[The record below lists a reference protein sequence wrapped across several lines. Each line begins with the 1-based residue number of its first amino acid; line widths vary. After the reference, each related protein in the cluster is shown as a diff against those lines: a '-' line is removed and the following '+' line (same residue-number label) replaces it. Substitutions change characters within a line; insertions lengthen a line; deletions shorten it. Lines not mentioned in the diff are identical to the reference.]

1 MTRRKP
7 DEAEIQAMIAS
18 DPDAPE
24 ATDEQLAAA
33 RPFVEAYPALAGTMR
48 RAAGRPKLEE
58 PKVPVSIRLDAEVL
72 RKWKATGPGW
82 QSRINEALKTAEP

>member
-1 MTRRKP
+1 MTGRKT
-7 DEAEIQAMIAS
+7 DEAEIEAMIAS

-33 RPFVEAYPALAGTMR
+33 RPFSEAYPALAKKMR
-48 RAAGRPKLEE
+48 RAAGRPKLDE

-82 QSRINEALKTAEP
+82 QSRINEALKTAKP

>member
-7 DEAEIQAMIAS
+7 DEAEIQSMIAS

-33 RPFVEAYPALAGTMR
+33 RPFAEVYPALAQTMR
-48 RAAGRPKLEE
+48 RAAGRPKLDE

-82 QSRINEALKTAEP
+82 QSRINAALKAAKP

>member
-1 MTRRKP
+1 MTRRKT

-24 ATDEQLAAA
+24 ATEEQLSAA
-33 RPFVEAYPALAGTMR
+33 RPFAEAYPALATKMR
-48 RAAGRPKLEE
+48 RAAGRPKLDE

-82 QSRINEALKTAEP
+82 QSRINEALKTAKP

>member
-1 MTRRKP
+1 MIRRKP
-7 DEAEIQAMIAS
+7 DEAEIQAIIAS

-24 ATDEQLAAA
+24 ATDEQIAAA
-33 RPFVEAYPALAGTMR
+33 RPCAEAYPALAKKMR
-48 RAAGRPKLEE
+48 RAAGRPKLDE

-82 QSRINEALKTAEP
+82 QSRINAVLKAAKP

>member
-1 MTRRKP
+1 MTGRKP

-24 ATDEQLAAA
+24 ATDEQLAAD
-33 RPFVEAYPALAGTMR
+33 RPFAEAYPALAKAMR
-48 RAAGRPKLEE
+48 RAAGRPKLDE

-82 QSRINEALKTAEP
+82 QSRINAALKAAKP